1 MTLTPREQQCFDLII
16 QYDNENSELP
26 THVWLADQMGIEHR
40 QQVTEIIKKLVSK
53 GALEPQKRHGLYRL
67 PVNSG

>member
-16 QYDNENSELP
+16 QYDNEARELP
-26 THVWLADQMGIEHR
+26 THVWLADKMKIKNR
-40 QQVTEIIKKLVSK
+40 QQVTQIIQKLLSK